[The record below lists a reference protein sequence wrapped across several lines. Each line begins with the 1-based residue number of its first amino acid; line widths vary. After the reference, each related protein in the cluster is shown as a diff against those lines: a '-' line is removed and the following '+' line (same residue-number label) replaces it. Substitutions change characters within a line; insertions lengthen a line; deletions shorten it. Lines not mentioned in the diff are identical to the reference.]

1 MENSMKKNRFAAAV
15 CILFGAFLSAANA
28 ETGIRFDAV
37 MMKDGVV
44 VARPSV
50 WSGFDQ
56 QIAAEVPGLIR
67 FVAQAGVPVNGRSM
81 VKAKFYYFDRGEW
94 RKGWEPEGEMQITLT
109 PSFEYT
115 FKDDERYRIVLKPR
129 QAERP
134 QDVH

>member
-1 MENSMKKNRFAAAV
+1 MTKNRFAGAI
-15 CILFGAFLSAANA
+15 CLLFGAFLSAAHA

-44 VARPSV
+44 VASPSV
-50 WSGFDQ
+50 WSGFNQ

-67 FVAQAGVPVNGRSM
+67 FVAEAGAPVNGSSM
-81 VKAKFYYFDRGEW
+81 VKAKFYYFDRGGW
-94 RKGWEPEGEMQITLT
+94 REGWAPEGEMKITST

-115 FKDDERYRIVLKPR
+115 FKDDKRYRIVLKPR

-134 QDVH
+134 EDPR

>member
-1 MENSMKKNRFAAAV
+1 MKKNRFAAAG
-15 CILFGAFLSAANA
+15 CILFGAFLGAANA

-56 QIAAEVPGLIR
+56 EVAAEVPGLIR
-67 FVAQAGVPVNGRSM
+67 FVAEAGVPVNGRSM
-81 VKAKFYYFDRGEW
+81 VKAKFFYFDRGEW
-94 RKGWEPEGEMQITLT
+94 RKSWSPEGEMLITAT

-115 FKDDERYRIVLKPR
+115 FPEDKRYRIVLKPR
-129 QAERP
+129 KAERP
-134 QDVH
+134 EDVR